1 MKAAAN
7 TNESALI
14 ARVLANE
21 TELFHELIRPYE
33 RLVYVTIFTILKN
46 ETEAEDGAQETMISA
61 YRNLKSF
68 RGEAK
73 FSTWLVT
80 IAMNEARKRLR
91 KAKSVAEEPLNDP
104 AEQGGGDFTPA
115 LLTDWREIPLEALE
129 RKELKEKLREAVA
142 RLPEKYREVFVLR
155 DVDRGRF
162 GNQCDAGE
170 GETAP
175 GTHDAAEIP
184 GTLPQEPGAA
194 AGRILAEV
202 VPMKLECKHVWE
214 HISGYLDKQLDP
226 EVLAAVER
234 HLESCE
240 ICSAIVDSTRNI
252 LVLTADD
259 RTYELPLGY
268 SERLHAR
275 LEAALREGS
284 G

>member
-155 DVDRGRF
+155 DVEGL
-162 GNQCDAGE
+162 NQE
-170 GETAP
+170 ETVVAL
-175 GTHDAAEIP
+175 GINV
-184 GTLPQEPGAA
+184 TL
-194 AGRILAEV
+194 V
-202 VPMKLECKHVWE
+202 KV
-214 HISGYLDKQLDP
+214 
-226 EVLAAVER
+226 
-234 HLESCE
+234 
-240 ICSAIVDSTRNI
+240 
-252 LVLTADD
+252 
-259 RTYELPLGY
+259 
-268 SERLHAR
+268 RLHRAR
-275 LEAALREGS
+275 MMLQKFLVPYLKSQAPQRAGFLRRWFR
-284 G
+284 